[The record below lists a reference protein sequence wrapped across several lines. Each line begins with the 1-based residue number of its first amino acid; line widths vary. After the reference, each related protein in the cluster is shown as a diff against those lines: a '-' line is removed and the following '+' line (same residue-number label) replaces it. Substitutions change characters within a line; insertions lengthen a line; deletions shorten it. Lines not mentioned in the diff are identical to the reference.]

1 MATTITIHKKTKERL
16 ADYKLGDWTYD
27 EVLQL
32 LMDNVSLE
40 DVTAEHLRKHYRRLD
55 DFKELSKED
64 FKKRLE
70 TRLEKGN

>member
-1 MATTITIHKKTKERL
+1 MATTITIDKKTKERL

-40 DVTAEHLRKHYRRLD
+40 DVTAEHLRKHYRRLA

-64 FKKRLE
+64 FKKRLK
-70 TRLEKGN
+70 TRLDKGN